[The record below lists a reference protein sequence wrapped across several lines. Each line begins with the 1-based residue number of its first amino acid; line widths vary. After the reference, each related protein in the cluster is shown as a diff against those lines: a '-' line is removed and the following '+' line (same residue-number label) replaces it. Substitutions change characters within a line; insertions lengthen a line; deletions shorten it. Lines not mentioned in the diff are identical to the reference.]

1 MSGKAN
7 DDHVQVTYT
16 RPTDKKHMSYRC
28 RLEGDHILTW
38 DDSIAGARWYGGAPG
53 DTELAFRVAGAR
65 LVVQDVIRGEV
76 SSEKSY
82 SPSDIARE
90 D

>member
-82 SPSDIARE
+82 SPSDIVRE